1 VYQEAGAAGL
11 PVVGSR
17 LNAVPEII
25 DDGRTGLLVTPGS
38 IVELTAALDRLIS
51 SVSLREQ
58 MGRAARAKVE
68 QDANPDAHRA
78 RLMELIAQ
86 VASIKQ
92 GSGIGDRGS
101 GIGD

>member
-1 VYQEAGAAGL
+1 
-11 PVVGSR
+11 
-17 LNAVPEII
+17 
-25 DDGRTGLLVTPGS
+25 VTPGN

-68 QDANPDAHRA
+68 QDANPDAHRT
-78 RLMELIAQ
+78 RLMELSAQ
-86 VASIKQ
+86 VADR

-101 GIGD
+101 GIEDQGSGIRD